1 MKRIILFMLSLILTF
16 SLSIPVF
23 ASTETAPD
31 TDIDTEN
38 EITIDDPDSY
48 LLENDLPESEGFEE
62 IQDIVNSRS
71 SSAASL
77 VFKKISTKK
86 AKAQAYAA
94 RGGANYIKSTIKLQV
109 KKNGSYS
116 TVSNGTSTKSV
127 YDNSINHICS
137 FAISS
142 GKTYR
147 IKVSIKYT
155 ENGYSHTDNY
165 YKSLDKNGY

>member
-1 MKRIILFMLSLILTF
+1 MKRIILFMLSLVLTF

-23 ASTETAPD
+23 ASTDTAPD

-71 SSAASL
+71 SSAAAL
-77 VFKKISTKK
+77 VFKKISAKK
-86 AKAQAYAA
+86 AKAQAYAP
-94 RGGANYIKSTIKLQV
+94 RGGASYIKSTIKLQV
-109 KKNGSYS
+109 KSGDTYK
-116 TVSNGTSTKSV
+116 TVTNGTATKSV
-127 YDNSINHICS
+127 YSNSINHVCS
-137 FAISS
+137 FSVSS
-142 GKTYR
+142 SKKYR
-147 IKVSIKYT
+147 IKVSIKYK
-155 ENGYSHTDNY
+155 ENGTTHTDYY